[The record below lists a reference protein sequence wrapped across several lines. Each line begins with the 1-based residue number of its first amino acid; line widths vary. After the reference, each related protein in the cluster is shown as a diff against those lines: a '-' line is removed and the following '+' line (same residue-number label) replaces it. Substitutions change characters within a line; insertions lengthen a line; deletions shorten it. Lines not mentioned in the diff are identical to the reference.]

1 MFFSAFKSNITYYP
15 VFKEQSLRVD
25 LSKLNKVSTSQM
37 YKVFRIIDS
46 HKTDY
51 LHNTLSS

>member
-25 LSKLNKVSTSQM
+25 LSKLNKVSTLTNVQGFPYYSLE
-37 YKVFRIIDS
+37 RR
-46 HKTDY
+46 
-51 LHNTLSS
+51 